1 MSNLKITR
9 CTGNGQGSCT
19 GCEKEKGWNRVWMSM
34 LFKIDGFDG
43 LFCADC
49 VRKIKD
55 KVNSDESD

>member
-1 MSNLKITR
+1 
-9 CTGNGQGSCT
+9 
-19 GCEKEKGWNRVWMSM
+19 M